1 MKIIIAP
8 DKFKG
13 TLTSMQVCE
22 NIREGL
28 LQAGVHNDIELFPMA
43 DGGDGFAEVMKFYLN
58 TQTIYCNTVDPLF
71 RNIRAA
77 YEWDASNK
85 TAVIELAAAAGL
97 VLLKE
102 NEQNPLH
109 TSTYGTGLM
118 IADAVKKGAEKIILG
133 LGGSATNDAGIGILA
148 ALGFELKDKAGTVLQ
163 PVGKNLSHIE
173 TIDLPG
179 ELPSITFII
188 ASDVTN
194 RLYGKTGAAL
204 VYATQ
209 KGANENEVQLLESG
223 LRDFAAVVKN
233 QTAKDIAS
241 FAGSGAAGGVA
252 AGLSAFFILQ
262 VQSGATVIMEAGR
275 LPKRLPGTGIIITG
289 EGKIDTQTL
298 NGKVVQQVATLGKR
312 HHIPVIAVCGINE
325 LDEKAFTEAG
335 LNAVYPVVSKKVTR
349 ENALANA
356 AALLQKKA
364 VIIAQNHL
372 MTKK

>member
-77 YEWDASNK
+77 YEWNASNK
-85 TAVIELAAAAGL
+85 TAMIELAAAAGL
-97 VLLKE
+97 VLLKKS
-102 NEQNPLH
+102 EQNPLH

-148 ALGFELKDKAGTVLQ
+148 ALGFVVRDKTGTVLQ
-163 PVGKNLSHIE
+163 PVGKNLSHIK
-173 TIDLPG
+173 TIDLPAK
-179 ELPSITFII
+179 LPSLTFMI
-188 ASDVTN
+188 ASDVSN
-194 RLYGKTGAAL
+194 SLYGKTGAAF
-204 VYATQ
+204 VYAPQ
-209 KGANENEVQLLESG
+209 KGANENEVQILEKG

-233 QTAKDIAS
+233 QTANDVVA

-252 AGLSAFFILQ
+252 AGLAAFFTLQ
-262 VQSGATVIMEAGR
+262 VQSGAAVIIEAGR
-275 LPKRLPGTGIIITG
+275 LQERLPGTGIIITG
-289 EGKIDTQTL
+289 EGKIDKQTL
-298 NGKVVQQVATLGKR
+298 NGKVVQQVATLGNR

-325 LDEKAFTEAG
+325 LDKKTFTASG
-335 LNAVYPVVSKKVTR
+335 LTAVYPV
-349 ENALANA
+349 ENGKITKENTLAKA
-356 AALLQKKA
+356 AVRLQKKA
-364 VIIAQNHL
+364 VIIAKNHL

>member
-28 LQAGVHNDIELFPMA
+28 LQAGVHDDIELLPMA
-43 DGGDGFAEVMKFYLN
+43 DGGDGFSAVMKFYLH

-148 ALGFELKDKAGTVLQ
+148 ALGFALKDKAGNVLQ
-163 PVGKNLSHIE
+163 PVGKNLSHIK

-179 ELPSITFII
+179 ELPSITFTI
-188 ASDVTN
+188 ASDVRN
-194 RLYGKTGAAL
+194 VLYGKTGAAL
-204 VYATQ
+204 VYAPQ
-209 KGANENEVQLLESG
+209 KGAIENEVQLLESG
-223 LRDFAAVVKN
+223 LMEFAAIVKN

-252 AGLSAFFILQ
+252 AGLSAFFNLK
-262 VQSGATVIMEAGR
+262 VKGGAAVVMEAGR
-275 LPKRLPGTGIIITG
+275 LQQRLPGTGMIITG
-289 EGKIDTQTL
+289 EGKIDTQTM
-298 NGKVVQQVATLGKR
+298 NGKVVQQVATLGQR

-325 LDEKAFTEAG
+325 LDEKAFTQAG
-335 LNAVYPVVSKKVTR
+335 LSAVYPFVNEKVTK
-349 ENALANA
+349 ENALATA
-356 AALLQKKA
+356 AALVQKKA
-364 VIIAQNHL
+364 VLIARNHV

>member
-28 LQAGVHNDIELFPMA
+28 LQAGVRHDIELFPMA
-43 DGGDGFAEVMKFYLN
+43 DGGDGFAEVMKFYLH

-102 NEQNPLH
+102 YEQNPLH

-133 LGGSATNDAGIGILA
+133 LGGSATNDAGIGILT
-148 ALGFELKDKAGTVLQ
+148 ALGFELKDKAGTVLK
-163 PVGKNLSHIE
+163 PVGKNLSHIKK
-173 TIDLPG
+173 IDSPG

-194 RLYGKTGAAL
+194 VLYGKTGAAL

-209 KGANENEVQLLESG
+209 KGANENEVQLLENG
-223 LRDFAAVVKN
+223 LRDFAAVVKK

-241 FAGSGAAGGVA
+241 FPGSGAAGGVA
-252 AGLSAFFILQ
+252 AGMSAFINLQ

-325 LDEKAFTEAG
+325 LDEKAFSEAG
-335 LNAVYPVVSKKVTR
+335 LNAVYPVVSEKVTK

-356 AALLQKKA
+356 AALVQKKA
-364 VIIAQNHL
+364 VTIARNHL